1 MSTDADIDRPTKFR
15 DFQPNSARLCL
26 ARDSNSVLLSYLS
39 VIARLSLNLNF
50 GCRLGVLTSSAVSA
64 SSPLGAE
71 NFSKEGTVW
80 ARREKAST
88 RAAGDSIS
96 LVLGSTFVALSF
108 ASESESEFDMLHL
121 NICNEFGLDSFV
133 LVVLVLELELEVAQY
148 LFTFLRL
155 KTTSADH

>member
-1 MSTDADIDRPTKFR
+1 M
-15 DFQPNSARLCL
+15 
-26 ARDSNSVLLSYLS
+26 
-39 VIARLSLNLNF
+39 IARLSLNLNF

-108 ASESESEFDMLHL
+108 ASESEFDMLHL

-133 LVVLVLELELEVAQY
+133 LVVLELEVAQY
-148 LFTFLRL
+148 IFKFLRL
-155 KTTSADH
+155 KSKNDFS